1 LLSRADWTAHLLD
14 SLLPWEAIA
23 SGVTTRLMAM
33 SDLVALLVE
42 SESEKAAQ
50 LLLFVAPRFTGQ

>member
-1 LLSRADWTAHLLD
+1 VQAPRVAAGVVTLLI
-14 SLLPWEAIA
+14 E
-23 SGVTTRLMAM
+23 M